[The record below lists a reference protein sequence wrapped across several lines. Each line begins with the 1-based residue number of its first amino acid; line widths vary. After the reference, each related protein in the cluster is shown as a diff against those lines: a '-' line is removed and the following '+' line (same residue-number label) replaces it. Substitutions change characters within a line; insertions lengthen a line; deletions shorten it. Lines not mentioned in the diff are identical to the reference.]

1 MIKSKNGKTKV
12 RGTGIDVIN
21 DFLSITDTIADAFE
35 EKGLNKERS
44 VEFFR
49 EIVGLIPLS
58 EEEKEKKAI
67 IVVNNALARALS
79 EGREEK
85 HE

>member
-1 MIKSKNGKTKV
+1 MIKSKNGKTKI
-12 RGTGIDVIN
+12 RGTGMDVIN

-35 EKGLNKERS
+35 ENGLNKEQS
-44 VEFFR
+44 VEFLR
-49 EIVGLIPLS
+49 EITGLITLS

-67 IVVNNALARALS
+67 LVVNNALFRALS
-79 EGREEK
+79 GGREET